1 MWVIVFSYVFP
12 SLAIAVML
20 QCCCYTVWYAFD
32 QILFW
37 TFWLFFWWINDKSR
51 KWRSNEII
59 ISYEI
64 MSSKFRNCSHSPM
77 QWLTEKV
84 KGMLEKHKGSSI
96 ADNHVFSQGLS
107 EKVKEVAFSSATPHK
122 LPPPSL
128 ISYINFPLL
137 ILFYVVRSSSPLFI

>member
-1 MWVIVFSYVFP
+1 MGHCLFLRIP
-12 SLAIAVML
+12 KP
-20 QCCCYTVWYAFD
+20 CYSCYAATQGYGMHLTRFC
-32 QILFW
+32 FEH
-37 TFWLFFWWINDKSR
+37 FGLFFWWINDKSR

-64 MSSKFRNCSHSPM
+64 MSSQFRNCSHSPL

-107 EKVKEVAFSSATPHK
+107 EKVKEVVFSSATPHK